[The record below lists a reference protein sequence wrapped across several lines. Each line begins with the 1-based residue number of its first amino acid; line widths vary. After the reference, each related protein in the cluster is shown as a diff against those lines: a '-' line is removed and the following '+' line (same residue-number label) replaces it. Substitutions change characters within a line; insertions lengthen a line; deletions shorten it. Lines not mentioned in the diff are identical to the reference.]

1 MPQKQERYRN
11 KKVEQGF
18 RRVELLVPA
27 VATDHLKAYARA
39 LRDAHT
45 LGLELPLFEGMVAV
59 PRRDPPQRPS
69 PLRETVVSKPDAP
82 YRKPQAKKK
91 PDFSGGLLSTDGSE
105 A

>member
-1 MPQKQERYRN
+1 MPEKQERYRN

-39 LRDAHT
+39 LRDADM
-45 LGLELPLFEGMVAV
+45 LGLELPLFNGMATM
-59 PRRDPPQRPS
+59 PRHAPPQRPS

-82 YRKPQAKKK
+82 NRKPQAQKK
-91 PDFSGGLLSTDGSE
+91 PDFSGGLLSSDGSE